1 MLEPINPREKKV
13 MTAVLKV
20 YRSHKFLWDPSH
32 ALYYNKKA
40 RNQGLNNVLAVYKEL
55 HPDATL
61 KILKKKLENM
71 RNTFN
76 KEFKKVD
83 ESISSEQ
90 DENKVYVPKLWYFEL
105 MRFLGNIKL
114 AKTGRDTLED
124 TSDTEIINE
133 PPSQQETWT
142 PPIIEQPTPPPLKK
156 LKQSPKD
163 TAEELLG
170 LATEYLNK
178 PESEWEVMAKGWAL
192 KLSKLATDQRL
203 FAEKIIN
210 DTLFEAQMG
219 TLTRN
224 GVRFLTASDS
234 DSCRSSSK
242 NEKFL

>member
-1 MLEPINPREKKV
+1 MRFPSDEKEKK
-13 MTAVLKV
+13 K
-20 YRSHKFLWDPSH
+20 WI
-32 ALYYNKKA
+32 
-40 RNQGLNNVLAVYKEL
+40 LAVNRNNWKPSKRSYLCSRHFTQDCFDRSEFYV
-55 HPDATL
+55 
-61 KILKKKLENM
+61 KL
-71 RNTFN
+71 N
-76 KEFKKVD
+76 KGAFPTIFD
-83 ESISSEQ
+83 SYSEC
-90 DENKVYVPKLWYFEL
+90 L
-105 MRFLGNIKL
+105 MP
-114 AKTGRDTLED
+114 EV
-124 TSDTEIINE
+124 SQ

>member
-1 MLEPINPREKKV
+1 MSCDLNRFSREILEEFIRAYQNLPCLWRTKSPEYHDKAKREAAYDVLLSTYRIIDGSADKDAVVKKINALRTNYRREKK
-13 MTAVLKV
+13 KV
-20 YRSHKFLWDPSH
+20 EASRYLGD
-32 ALYYNKKA
+32 
-40 RNQGLNNVLAVYKEL
+40 
-55 HPDATL
+55 
-61 KILKKKLENM
+61 KIYEP
-71 RNTFN
+71 T
-76 KEFKKVD
+76 
-83 ESISSEQ
+83 
-90 DENKVYVPKLWYFEL
+90 LWYYHLFD
-105 MRFLGNIKL
+105 F
-114 AKTGRDTLED
+114 LED
-124 TSDTEIINE
+124 QVTSRSSSPNLNERE

>member
-1 MLEPINPREKKV
+1 MSTLATI
-13 MTAVLKV
+13 LK
-20 YRSHKFLWDPSH
+20 
-32 ALYYNKKA
+32 NKKKFEDGSL
-40 RNQGLNNVLAVYKEL
+40 QS
-55 HPDATL
+55 L
-61 KILKKKLENM
+61 KYKKLKAVRFKDLEESLLSWLKEWPDKDAPMGGTVIQEKAHQFAEQFGYENF
-71 RNTFN
+71 RASNGWL
-76 KEFKKVD
+76 ESFKKRN
-83 ESISSEQ
+83 ELIFR
-90 DENKVYVPKLWYFEL
+90 KLWGRSTSVNDGFFKEEETFEL
-105 MRFLGNIKL
+105 SK
-114 AKTGRDTLED
+114 
-124 TSDTEIINE
+124 

>member
-1 MLEPINPREKKV
+1 MDWSNEVIFEFLNLYEREPVIWNP
-13 MTAVLKV
+13 LN
-20 YRSHKFLWDPSH
+20 SGHKDRHKIYDAWKRIQESMSVECS
-32 ALYYNKKA
+32 
-40 RNQGLNNVLAVYKEL
+40 LN
-55 HPDATL
+55 D
-61 KILKKKLENM
+61 LKKK
-71 RNTFN
+71 
-76 KEFKKVD
+76 KETLMASYRKIAQKVKKYSQIGPGIK
-83 ESISSEQ
+83 EEYKPEWFAYEKMAS
-90 DENKVYVPKLWYFEL
+90 
-105 MRFLGNIKL
+105 FLHNIYIPREGK
-114 AKTGRDTLED
+114 
-124 TSDTEIINE
+124 TSDE